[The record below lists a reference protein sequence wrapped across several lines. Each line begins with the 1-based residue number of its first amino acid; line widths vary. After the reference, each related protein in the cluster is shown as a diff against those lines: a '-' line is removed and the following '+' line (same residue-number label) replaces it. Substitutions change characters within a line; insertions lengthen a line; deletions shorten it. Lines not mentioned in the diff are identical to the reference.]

1 MSFPRWRL
9 RRPLLAERVIAT
21 PVPRQVNGAVAADLL
36 GLMYLLTGL
45 ILVSRLGGG
54 VGPPA
59 VILDQ

>member
-1 MSFPRWRL
+1 M
-9 RRPLLAERVIAT
+9 
-21 PVPRQVNGAVAADLL
+21 NGAVAADLL
-36 GLMYLLTGL
+36 GLMYLLTNL